1 MQRLKST
8 KYSFQGLLV
17 CLIAL
22 MVVYPLLHSYPGA
35 RFLFNTLTTGIVL
48 FSVFLFSRKR
58 IVLWVGLGFA
68 GPILIFDWASI
79 FSPSIF
85 PPIIGIVLKSLFFA
99 YFIYILLVNVF
110 QTDKITTDLIYGSIC
125 IYLLLGLEWAYIYSI
140 LDFARPGSI
149 SFEMLEAATGDFNRD
164 FIQRTPHYLYFSF
177 TTLTTLGYG
186 DIAPQTLSARMMTS
200 LESILGQFYLTILV
214 ARLIGLHLVRKN

>member
-1 MQRLKST
+1 MPRLKST

-17 CLIAL
+17 CLISL
-22 MVVYPLLHSYPGA
+22 MVVYPLFHSYPYA
-35 RFLFNTLTTGIVL
+35 RFLYQILLTGIVL
-48 FSVFLFSRKR
+48 FSVYVFSQKR
-58 IVLWVGLGFA
+58 IVFLVELGFA
-68 GPILIFDWASI
+68 GLILIFDWAGI

-99 YFIYILLVNVF
+99 YFIYILLINVF
-110 QTDKITTDLIYGSIC
+110 KTDKITTDLIYGAIC
-125 IYLLLGLEWAYIYSI
+125 IYLLLGVEWAFIYSI
-140 LDFARPGSI
+140 LDYIRPGSI
-149 SFEMLEAATGDFNRD
+149 SFAMLEGATGDFNQD
-164 FIQRTPHYLYFSF
+164 FVHRAPHYLYFSF

-214 ARLIGLHLVRKN
+214 ARMIGLHLIRKR

>member
-17 CLIAL
+17 CLVAL
-22 MVVYPLLHSYPGA
+22 MVVYPLFHSYPGA
-35 RFLFNTLTTGIVL
+35 RFLYQILLTGIVL
-48 FSVFLFSRKR
+48 FSVYVFSQKR
-58 IVLWVGLGFA
+58 IVFLVGLGFA
-68 GPILIFDWASI
+68 ALILIFDWAGI
-79 FSPSIF
+79 FAPSIF

-125 IYLLLGLEWAYIYSI
+125 IYLLLGVEWAFIYSI
-140 LDFARPGSI
+140 LDFTRPGSI
-149 SFEMLEAATGDFNRD
+149 AFEMLEGASGEFNRE
-164 FIQRTPHYLYFSF
+164 IVQRIPHYLYFSF

-200 LESILGQFYLTILV
+200 MEAILGQFYLTILV
-214 ARLIGLHLVRKN
+214 ARLIGLHLIRKQ